1 MLICMFFVLSFI
13 AESDNQTNIF
23 TSFVDRDMFA
33 RFCGFGP
40 GHKSTHVIT
49 RVFRE
54 EIKEAFGFELGDIFE
69 EIQPDND
76 DLELADEEELEDDL
90 GSNGDSDSES
100 EENNESEGLWDHGD
114 DLDYFRFEDELGYA
128 PL

>member
-1 MLICMFFVLSFI
+1 MLICMFSVLSFI
-13 AESDNQTNIF
+13 AESDNQTNNF

>member
-1 MLICMFFVLSFI
+1 MFFVLSFI

-33 RFCGFGP
+33 CFCGFGP
-40 GHKSTHVIT
+40 GHKSTHVIM
-49 RVFRE
+49 RVFWE
-54 EIKEAFGFELGDIFE
+54 EIKEAFGFELGDIFK

-76 DLELADEEELEDDL
+76 DLEHADEKELEDDL
-90 GSNGDSDSES
+90 VSNGDSDSES

-114 DLDYFRFEDELGYA
+114 DLDYFRFEDELGYT

>member
-1 MLICMFFVLSFI
+1 
-13 AESDNQTNIF
+13 
-23 TSFVDRDMFA
+23 MFA

-40 GHKSTHVIT
+40 GHKSTHVVT
-49 RVFRE
+49 KVFRD
-54 EIKEAFGFELGDIFE
+54 EIKEAFGFELGDISSLE
-69 EIQPDND
+69 GIQPDND
-76 DLELADEEELEDDL
+76 DLEDDADEKDLEDDL

-114 DLDYFRFEDELGYA
+114 DLDYFNFEEELGYA

>member
-1 MLICMFFVLSFI
+1 
-13 AESDNQTNIF
+13 
-23 TSFVDRDMFA
+23 MFA

-90 GSNGDSDSES
+90 
-100 EENNESEGLWDHGD
+100 W
-114 DLDYFRFEDELGYA
+114 
-128 PL
+128 